1 MASLMFNT
9 SLLNQNVLLASI
21 KERQKEKAWD
31 RKIGP
36 LYEIEGI
43 AHWLD
48 LKVEEIEK
56 LRVDGH
62 LVSVYDEYGD
72 DFLFPAWQFGLSG
85 KLLPHLKEVVDILED
100 KLVRSPDE
108 VALWLATK
116 RKSFG
121 GSTAY
126 HCLRNGEIDR
136 VLNEIENLK

>member
-1 MASLMFNT
+1 MALSMFKT
-9 SLLNQNVLLASI
+9 SLLNQNVLFTSI
-21 KERQKEKAWD
+21 KERQEEKAWD

-36 LYEIEGI
+36 LYEIAGI

-56 LRVDGH
+56 LRIDGY
-62 LVSVYDEYGD
+62 LVSVYDEHGD
-72 DFLFPAWQFGLSG
+72 SFLFPAWQFGISG
-85 KLLPHLKEVVDILED
+85 KLLPHLKEVVDMLKV

-121 GSTAY
+121 GTTAY
-126 HCLRNGEIDR
+126 HCLRNGQIDR
-136 VLNEIENLK
+136 VLIEVENLA